1 MAPVVQ
7 ARNPLRNYQF
17 RVGVITTG
25 QAPTTTYV
33 AGVKGVSGLR
43 MQVNPWE
50 TWEGGNNLHRYANPN
65 KVVWEPVTLEQ
76 GLALDDTFE
85 RWAQAVVDYS
95 IGLPAT
101 AKEPI
106 KRQVYIDLWDDFL
119 YPSGPPTPAPPRGA
133 SAPGQPPNGREP
145 ISANPQVPIERTT
158 ALGPRFRRYHLQNA
172 WISKYAPLPKLD
184 SMTSEVALLSVELVH
199 EGWFKEDIK

>member
-1 MAPVVQ
+1 MAAPVVQ

-25 QAPTTTYV
+25 SASSTTYV
-33 AGVKGVSGLR
+33 AGVRTVSGLR
-43 MQVNPWE
+43 LQVNPWE
-50 TWEGGNNLHRYANPN
+50 VWEGGNNLHRYANPN

-85 RWAQAVVDYS
+85 RWAQAVIDYS
-95 IGLPAT
+95 IGKQPR
-101 AKEPI
+101 EPV

-119 YPSGPPTPAPPRGA
+119 YPAGPPTVAGPLSRPAPDGPPLPR
-133 SAPGQPPNGREP
+133 PPITSNPALP
-145 ISANPQVPIERTT
+145 IDRAAQ
-158 ALGPRFRRYHLQNA
+158 LGPRFRRYHLQNA
-172 WISKYAPLPKLD
+172 WISKFAPLPKLD
-184 SMTSEVALLSVELVH
+184 SMTSEVALLSVELMH

>member
-1 MAPVVQ
+1 VAAPVVQ

-25 QAPTTTYV
+25 AASTTTYV
-33 AGVKGVSGLR
+33 AGVKTVSGLR

-50 TWEGGNNLHRYANPN
+50 VWEGGNNLHRYANPN

-85 RWAQAVVDYS
+85 RWAQAVIDYS
-95 IGLPAT
+95 IGKKPR
-101 AKEPI
+101 EPV

-119 YPSGPPTPAPPRGA
+119 YPAGPPALAGPLTRPAPEG
-133 SAPGQPPNGREP
+133 PPPSRPP
-145 ISANPQVPIERTT
+145 ITSNPAVPIDR
-158 ALGPRFRRYHLQNA
+158 AAQLGPRFRRYHLQNA
-172 WISKYAPLPKLD
+172 WISKFAPLPKLD
-184 SMTSEVALLSVELVH
+184 SMTSEVALLSVELMH

>member
-17 RVGVITTG
+17 RVGVITAGT
-25 QAPTTTYV
+25 APPTTYV

-43 MQVNPWE
+43 VQISPWE

-85 RWAQAVVDYS
+85 RWAKAVIDYS
-95 IGLPAT
+95 IGKKPA
-101 AKEPI
+101 EPV
-106 KRQVYIDLWDDFL
+106 KRQVFIDLWDDFL
-119 YPSGPPTPAPPRGA
+119 YPSGPPTLAG
-133 SAPGQPPNGREP
+133 P
-145 ISANPQVPIERTT
+145 ISRPPPDGVPLRSPITSNPAVPIDR
-158 ALGPRFRRYHLQNA
+158 AAQLGARYRRYHLQNA
-172 WISKYAPLPKLD
+172 WISKFAPLPKLD
-184 SMTSEVALLSVELVH
+184 SMTSEVALLSVELMH
-199 EGWFKEDIK
+199 EGWFKEDIQ

>member
-17 RVGVITTG
+17 RVGIITTG
-25 QAPTTTYV
+25 SAATTTYV
-33 AGVKGVSGLR
+33 AGMRSVSGLR
-43 MQVNPWE
+43 VQVNPWE

-76 GLALDDTFE
+76 GLALDDTLE
-85 RWAQAVVDYS
+85 RWAKAVIDYS
-95 IGLPAT
+95 IGKTPA
-101 AKEPI
+101 EPV

-119 YPSGPPTPAPPRGA
+119 YPSGPPTVAGPL
-133 SAPGQPPNGREP
+133 SQPPPDGGIQLRTP
-145 ISANPQVPIERTT
+145 ITSNPAVPIER
-158 ALGPRFRRYHLQNA
+158 AAQLGPRYRRYHLQNA
-172 WISKYAPLPKLD
+172 WISKFAPLPKLD

-199 EGWFKEDIK
+199 EGWFKEDIQ

>member
-1 MAPVVQ
+1 MAAPVVQ

-17 RVGVITTG
+17 RVGVLTIG
-25 QAPTTTYV
+25 EAPTTTYV

-43 MQVNPWE
+43 VQVNPWE

-85 RWAQAVVDYS
+85 RWAQAVIDYS
-95 IGLPAT
+95 IGKKP
-101 AKEPI
+101 KEPV
-106 KRQVYIDLWDDFL
+106 KRQVYIDLWDDL
-119 YPSGPPTPAPPRGA
+119 QYPAGPPTLAGPLGRPPPEGPPLARLPITSNPA
-133 SAPGQPPNGREP
+133 
-145 ISANPQVPIERTT
+145 VPIDR
-158 ALGPRFRRYHLQNA
+158 AAQLGPRFRRYHLQNA
-172 WISKYAPLPKLD
+172 WISKFAPLPKLD
-184 SMTSEVALLSVELVH
+184 SMTSEVALLSVELMH

>member
-25 QAPTTTYV
+25 SAATTTYV

-43 MQVNPWE
+43 VQINPWE

-85 RWAQAVVDYS
+85 RWAKAVIDYS
-95 IGLPAT
+95 IGKKPE
-101 AKEPI
+101 EPV
-106 KRQVYIDLWDDFL
+106 KRQVYIDLWDDFM
-119 YPSGPPTPAPPRGA
+119 YPSGPPTLAGPL
-133 SAPGQPPNGREP
+133 SQPPPDGSIALRPP
-145 ISANPQVPIERTT
+145 ITSNPAVPIDR
-158 ALGPRFRRYHLQNA
+158 AAQLGPRFRRYHLQNA
-172 WISKYAPLPKLD
+172 WISKFAPLPKLD
-184 SMTSEVALLSVELVH
+184 SMTSEVALLSVELMH

>member
-17 RVGVITTG
+17 RVGIITAGT
-25 QAPTTTYV
+25 APPTTYV

-43 MQVNPWE
+43 VQINPWE

-76 GLALDDTFE
+76 GLALDDTLE
-85 RWAQAVVDYS
+85 RWAQAVIDYS
-95 IGLPAT
+95 IGKTPA
-101 AKEPI
+101 EPV

-119 YPSGPPTPAPPRGA
+119 YPAGPPTVAGPLTRPAPEGPPLPR
-133 SAPGQPPNGREP
+133 PP
-145 ISANPQVPIERTT
+145 ITSNPAVPIER
-158 ALGPRFRRYHLQNA
+158 AAQLGPRFRRYHLQNA
-172 WISKYAPLPKLD
+172 WISKFAPLPKLD

>member
-1 MAPVVQ
+1 VAAPVVQ

-25 QAPTTTYV
+25 SASTTTYV
-33 AGVKGVSGLR
+33 AGVRTVSGLR
-43 MQVNPWE
+43 VQVNPWE
-50 TWEGGNNLHRYANPN
+50 VWEGGNNLHRYANPN

-85 RWAQAVVDYS
+85 RWAQAVIDYS
-95 IGLPAT
+95 IGKTPR
-101 AKEPI
+101 EPV

-119 YPSGPPTPAPPRGA
+119 YPAGPPTVAGPLTRAAPDGPPLPR
-133 SAPGQPPNGREP
+133 AP
-145 ISANPQVPIERTT
+145 ITSNPTVPIDR
-158 ALGPRFRRYHLQNA
+158 AAQLGPRFRRYHLQNA
-172 WISKYAPLPKLD
+172 WISKFAPLPKLD
-184 SMTSEVALLSVELVH
+184 SMTSEVALLSVELMH

>member
-17 RVGVITTG
+17 RVGIITTG
-25 QAPTTTYV
+25 SAATTTYV
-33 AGVKGVSGLR
+33 AGVKSVSGLR
-43 MQVNPWE
+43 VQINPWE

-76 GLALDDTFE
+76 GLALDDTLE
-85 RWAQAVVDYS
+85 RWASAVIDYS
-95 IGLPAT
+95 IGKKPA
-101 AKEPI
+101 EPV

-119 YPSGPPTPAPPRGA
+119 YPSGPPTLAG
-133 SAPGQPPNGREP
+133 P
-145 ISANPQVPIERTT
+145 ISQSPSDGSIPLRPPITSNPALPIDR
-158 ALGPRFRRYHLQNA
+158 AAQLGPRVRRYHLQNA
-172 WISKYAPLPKLD
+172 WISKFAPLPKLD

-199 EGWFKEDIK
+199 EGWFKEDIQ

>member
-43 MQVNPWE
+43 VQVNPWE

-101 AKEPI
+101 AEEPV

-119 YPSGPPTPAPPRGA
+119 YPSGPPTAVSSLGA
-133 SAPGQPPNGREP
+133 
-145 ISANPQVPIERTT
+145 T
-158 ALGPRFRRYHLQNA
+158 APRFRRYHLQNA